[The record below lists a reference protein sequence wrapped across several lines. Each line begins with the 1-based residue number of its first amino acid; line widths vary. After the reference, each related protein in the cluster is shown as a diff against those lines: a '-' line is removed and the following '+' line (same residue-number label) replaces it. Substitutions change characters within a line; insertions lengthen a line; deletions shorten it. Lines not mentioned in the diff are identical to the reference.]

1 MEEVLR
7 TTFAPGGDGFD
18 AWGGALGRWLAPV
31 RVTPR
36 VTHPAEATLT
46 VTHFGYL
53 SLLAAEAGPM
63 RLSRTARLIAGP
75 EAPAS
80 RTAARRDA
88 AVGPMTRA
96 DAVAVVLQE
105 AGDGALTQDGR
116 STALRAGDTA
126 VVDLRRPF
134 CLEQRSSFRALLLR
148 VPEHALGIP
157 ADRLERVT
165 ARVAAPGGAGLL
177 APYLSGLAA
186 AVVHI
191 PPRAGDLLAGTT
203 VEFVATL
210 ADELAGDDDRPRGGA
225 RDHLV
230 PRIRR
235 YIDHNLGDADLAP
248 GRIAAAHHISVR
260 YMHRLFEGEELT
272 VGQLIQRRRVE
283 ECARELS
290 RRGRARPSIS
300 AVAMRWGFPSP
311 THFSRTFKAV
321 YGVSPRRW
329 RPAGTA
335 QLPVPARDCSQ
346 TTYCAD

>member
-7 TTFAPGGDGFD
+7 TSFAPGGDGVD
-18 AWGGALGRWLAPV
+18 AWGEALGRWLAPV
-31 RVTPR
+31 QVTPR

-63 RLSRTARLIAGP
+63 RLSRTARLISGP

-80 RTAARRDA
+80 RTAGRRYA
-88 AVGPMTRA
+88 AVGPLTSA

-177 APYLSGLAA
+177 ASYLSGLAA
-186 AVVHI
+186 AVVQL
-191 PPRAGDLLAGTT
+191 PRGPATCWPVPRSSSSRPWPTNSPGTT
-203 VEFVATL
+203 TGTAGPPAT
-210 ADELAGDDDRPRGGA
+210 ASC
-225 RDHLV
+225 
-230 PRIRR
+230 
-235 YIDHNLGDADLAP
+235 P
-248 GRIAAAHHISVR
+248 GSAATSTTTS
-260 YMHRLFEGEELT
+260 GT
-272 VGQLIQRRRVE
+272 
-283 ECARELS
+283 
-290 RRGRARPSIS
+290 
-300 AVAMRWGFPSP
+300 
-311 THFSRTFKAV
+311 RT
-321 YGVSPRRW
+321 SPRT
-329 RPAGTA
+329 G
-335 QLPVPARDCSQ
+335 
-346 TTYCAD
+346 